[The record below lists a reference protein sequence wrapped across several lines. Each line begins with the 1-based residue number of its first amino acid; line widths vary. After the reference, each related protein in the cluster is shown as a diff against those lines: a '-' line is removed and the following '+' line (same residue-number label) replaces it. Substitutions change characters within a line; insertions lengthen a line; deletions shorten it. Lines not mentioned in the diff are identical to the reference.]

1 MSENL
6 YSGGNLVVSEI
17 LSAEVGLRLAER
29 GAGLHTHRAITY
41 AGAAMGSD
49 TMKKDYIDA
58 GAGNLAS
65 TAENTAITP
74 DAYTFTRAS
83 VTIAQHRMARS
94 VSDLLRYLTPT
105 GVITDVDAFAAD
117 AASSYATT
125 LQSLLISSAG
135 SFTAGVGPGTGN
147 ALTWAN
153 IRDAKATLIAANNQ
167 FTPGEVVCVLH
178 PVQYA
183 DLEADAASAG
193 IGDAV
198 SRSAEAQQIL
208 GADAPLSGYRGTLF
222 GIDFFTSTDVGTV
235 NAGADRQGFMACK
248 GGLIWADAM
257 IQPSLANE
265 REILVDGG
273 RLQIDFDRD
282 SSKAMLNV
290 YFQALMGSAIA
301 QDGAG
306 VRIVSSAT

>member
-6 YSGGNLVVSEI
+6 YSDGKLVVSEI
-17 LSAEVGLRLAER
+17 LAAEVGLKLAER
-29 GAGLHTHRAITY
+29 GFFHNPPAVTY
-41 AGAAMGSD
+41 AGMAVGSA

-65 TAENTAITP
+65 TAENTAVTP

-83 VTIAQHRMARS
+83 VAIAQHRMARS

-125 LQSLLISSAG
+125 LSSLLITAAQ
-135 SFTAGVGPGTGN
+135 SFTAQATPGSGTD
-147 ALTWAN
+147 LDWAT
-153 IRDAKATLIAANNQ
+153 IRSAKATLIANNAQ
-167 FTPGEVVCVLH
+167 FTDGEVVCVLH
-178 PVQYA
+178 PVQFA

-198 SRSAEAQQIL
+198 SRSSEAQQVM
-208 GADAPLSGYRGTLF
+208 AANAPLSGYRGRYF
-222 GIDFFTSTDVGTV
+222 GIDFYTSTDVPTD
-235 NAGADRQGFMACK
+235 NAGADRKGFMATK
-248 GGLIWADAM
+248 GGLIWADAL

-265 REILVDGG
+265 REILIDGG

-290 YFQALMGSAIA
+290 YFQALYGASIA

-306 VRIVSSAT
+306 VTIVSDA

>member
-1 MSENL
+1 MGQNL

-17 LSAEVGLRLAER
+17 LAAEVGLKLAER
-29 GAGLHTHRAITY
+29 GFFHNHPAITY
-41 AGAAMGSD
+41 AGAAVGS
-49 TMKKDYIDA
+49 TVMKKDYIDA

-65 TAENTAITP
+65 TAENTAVTP

-83 VTIAQHRMARS
+83 VTIAQHRMGRS

-125 LQSLLISSAG
+125 MSSLLITAAQ
-135 SFTAGVGPGTGN
+135 SFTANVGTAGSD
-147 ALTWAN
+147 LTWAM
-153 IRDAKATLIAANNQ
+153 IRDAKATLIAANAQ
-167 FTPGEVVCVLH
+167 FTDGDVVCVLH
-178 PVQYA
+178 PKSFA
-183 DLEADAASAG
+183 DLESNAAAAG
-193 IGDAV
+193 VGEALA
-198 SRSAEAQQIL
+198 RSSEAQQVMQ
-208 GADAPLSGYRGTLF
+208 ANAPLSGYRGRYF
-222 GIDFFTSTDVGTV
+222 GIDFFTSTDVPTA
-235 NAGADRQGFMACK
+235 NAGVDRSGFMACK

-257 IQPSLANE
+257 IEASLANE
-265 REILVDGG
+265 RELLIDGG

-290 YFQALMGSAIA
+290 YYQALVGAAIA

-306 VRIVSSAT
+306 CLIISKA

>member
-1 MSENL
+1 MSANL

-17 LSAEVGLRLAER
+17 LAAEVGLKLAER
-29 GAGLHTHRAITY
+29 GHFFQHNAITY
-41 AGAAMGSD
+41 AGAAVGS
-49 TMKKDYIDA
+49 TVMKKDYIDA

-65 TAENTAITP
+65 TAENTAVTP

-83 VTIAQHRMARS
+83 VTIAQHRMGRS

-117 AASSYATT
+117 AAGSFATT
-125 LQSLLISSAG
+125 LSSLLITAAQ
-135 SFTAGVGPGTGN
+135 SFTANVGASTSP
-147 ALTWAN
+147 LTWAM
-153 IRDAKATLIAANNQ
+153 IREAKAKLIAANAQ
-167 FTPGEVVCVLH
+167 FTEGDVVCVLH
-178 PVQYA
+178 PAQFA
-183 DLEADAASAG
+183 DLETDATAAG

-198 SRSAEAQQIL
+198 ARSSEAQQIMQ
-208 GADAPLSGYRGTLF
+208 ANAPLSGYRGRYF
-222 GIDFFTSTDVGTV
+222 GIDFFTNSDVPLA
-235 NAGADRQGFMACK
+235 NAGEDRSGFMACK

-257 IQPSLANE
+257 IEPSLSNE
-265 REILVDGG
+265 RELLIDGG

-290 YFQALMGSAIA
+290 YYQALVGSSIA

-306 VRIVSSAT
+306 CLIISDA